1 MDIKQD
7 NIERIQTRIDMIRQE
22 SRALSYRIERM
33 TEQRK
38 ALSQE
43 KNDLKERL
51 EVVSAIPTKELIE
64 GTNDALANLTIRAQ
78 SNI

>member
-1 MDIKQD
+1 MEEKE

-38 ALSQE
+38 ALTQE
-43 KNDLKERL
+43 KKRLKDKL
-51 EVVSAIPTKELIE
+51 HDAIIVEGTRELIE
-64 GTNDALANLTIRAQ
+64 GTNEALANLTIRG
-78 SNI
+78 

>member
-1 MDIKQD
+1 MDKEKE

-38 ALSQE
+38 DLTRE
-43 KNDLKERL
+43 KNDLKDKLDDAIIL
-51 EVVSAIPTKELIE
+51 EGTKELIE
-64 GTNDALANLTIRAQ
+64 GVDEALANLSIR
-78 SNI
+78 I

>member
-1 MDIKQD
+1 MDIKQE

-22 SRALSYRIERM
+22 SRTLSYRIERM

-43 KNDLKERL
+43 KSRLKDRL
-51 EVVSAIPTKELIE
+51 EAVNAIPTRELIK
-64 GTNDALANLTIRAQ
+64 GTREALDGLTIRG
-78 SNI
+78 

>member
-43 KNDLKERL
+43 KKRLKDKL
-51 EVVSAIPTKELIE
+51 DDAIIIEGTKELIE
-64 GTNDALANLTIRAQ
+64 LSLIH
-78 SNI
+78 I

>member
-1 MDIKQD
+1 MDIKQE

-43 KNDLKERL
+43 KKRLKDKL
-51 EVVSAIPTKELIE
+51 DDAIIVEGTKELIE
-64 GTNDALANLTIRAQ
+64 GVGEALDGLTIRA
-78 SNI
+78 

>member
-38 ALSQE
+38 DLTQE
-43 KNDLKERL
+43 KNDLKDRL
-51 EVVSAIPTKELIE
+51 EAVNAIPAKELIE
-64 GTNDALANLTIRAQ
+64 GTNDTLANLSIRV
-78 SNI
+78 

>member
-43 KNDLKERL
+43 KTRLKDKL
-51 EVVSAIPTKELIE
+51 DDAIIIEGTKELIE
-64 GTNDALANLTIRAQ
+64 GTNDALANLSIRG
-78 SNI
+78 

>member
-1 MDIKQD
+1 MDIKQE

-43 KNDLKERL
+43 KKRLKDKL
-51 EVVSAIPTKELIE
+51 DDAIIVEGTKELIE
-64 GTNDALANLTIRAQ
+64 GVDEALAGLTIR
-78 SNI
+78 S

>member
-7 NIERIQTRIDMIRQE
+7 NIGRIQTRIDMIRQE

-64 GTNDALANLTIRAQ
+64 GTKDALANLSIRG
-78 SNI
+78 

>member
-1 MDIKQD
+1 MDIKQE

-22 SRALSYRIERM
+22 SRTLSYRIERM

-43 KNDLKERL
+43 KKRLKDKL
-51 EVVSAIPTKELIE
+51 DDAIIVEGTKELIE
-64 GTNDALANLTIRAQ
+64 GTKDALANLTIRA
-78 SNI
+78 

>member
-1 MDIKQD
+1 MDIKQE

-43 KNDLKERL
+43 KKRLKDKL
-51 EVVSAIPTKELIE
+51 DDAIIVEGTKELIE
-64 GTNDALANLTIRAQ
+64 GTREALANLSIRG
-78 SNI
+78 

>member
-22 SRALSYRIERM
+22 SRTLSYRIERM

-43 KNDLKERL
+43 KKRLKDKLDDAFEEQETR
-51 EVVSAIPTKELIE
+51 ELIE
-64 GTNDALANLTIRAQ
+64 GVGEALDGLTIRG
-78 SNI
+78 

>member
-1 MDIKQD
+1 MDIKQE

-43 KNDLKERL
+43 KKRLKDKL
-51 EVVSAIPTKELIE
+51 HDAIIVEGTKELIE
-64 GTNDALANLTIRAQ
+64 GTNEALAGLSIRA
-78 SNI
+78 

>member
-43 KNDLKERL
+43 KNDLKDRL
-51 EVVSAIPTKELIE
+51 EVVSSIPTKELIE
-64 GTNDALANLTIRAQ
+64 GVDDALANLTIRV
-78 SNI
+78 

>member
-43 KNDLKERL
+43 KTRLKDKL
-51 EVVSAIPTKELIE
+51 DDAIIIEGTKELIE
-64 GTNDALANLTIRAQ
+64 GTNDALANLSIRV
-78 SNI
+78 

>member
-38 ALSQE
+38 DLTQE
-43 KNDLKERL
+43 KNDLKDRL
-51 EVVSAIPTKELIE
+51 EAVSSIPTKELIE
-64 GTNDALANLTIRAQ
+64 GTKDALANLSIRV
-78 SNI
+78 

>member
-7 NIERIQTRIDMIRQE
+7 NIERIQTQIDMIRQE
-22 SRALSYRIERM
+22 SRTLSYRIERM

-43 KNDLKERL
+43 KNRLKLRL
-51 EVVSAIPTKELIE
+51 EAVNSIPVTELTE
-64 GTNDALANLTIRAQ
+64 K
-78 SNI
+78 

>member
-1 MDIKQD
+1 MEEKE

-22 SRALSYRIERM
+22 SRTLSYRIERM

-43 KNDLKERL
+43 KKRLKDKL
-51 EVVSAIPTKELIE
+51 DDAIIVEGTKELIE
-64 GTNDALANLTIRAQ
+64 GTNEALANLSIRV
-78 SNI
+78 

>member
-1 MDIKQD
+1 MDIKQE

-22 SRALSYRIERM
+22 SRTLSYRIERM

-51 EVVSAIPTKELIE
+51 EVVCSIPAKELIE
-64 GTNDALANLTIRAQ
+64 GTKEAIANLTIR
-78 SNI
+78 

>member
-43 KNDLKERL
+43 KKRLKDKL
-51 EVVSAIPTKELIE
+51 DDAIIIEGTKELIE
-64 GTNDALANLTIRAQ
+64 GTNDALANLRIRG
-78 SNI
+78 

>member
-1 MDIKQD
+1 MNKEKE

-38 ALSQE
+38 DLTRE
-43 KNDLKERL
+43 KNDLKDKL
-51 EVVSAIPTKELIE
+51 DDAIIVEGTKELIE
-64 GTNDALANLTIRAQ
+64 GVDEALANLSIRV
-78 SNI
+78 

>member
-7 NIERIQTRIDMIRQE
+7 NIERIQTQIDMIRQE
-22 SRALSYRIERM
+22 SRTLSYRIERM

-43 KNDLKERL
+43 KNDLKAKL
-51 EVVSAIPTKELIE
+51 EVVSSIPTKELIE
-64 GTNDALANLTIRAQ
+64 GVDKALAGLSIRV
-78 SNI
+78 

>member
-43 KNDLKERL
+43 KKRLKDKL
-51 EVVSAIPTKELIE
+51 DDAIIVEGTKELIE
-64 GTNDALANLTIRAQ
+64 GTNDALANLSIRV
-78 SNI
+78 

>member
-43 KNDLKERL
+43 KKRLKDKL
-51 EVVSAIPTKELIE
+51 DDAIIVKGTKELIE
-64 GTNDALANLTIRAQ
+64 GVDEALANLSIRG
-78 SNI
+78 

>member
-22 SRALSYRIERM
+22 SRTLSYRIERM

-38 ALSQE
+38 SLSQE
-43 KNDLKERL
+43 KKRLKDKLDNAFEEQETR
-51 EVVSAIPTKELIE
+51 ELIE
-64 GTNDALANLTIRAQ
+64 GVGEALDGLTIRG
-78 SNI
+78 

>member
-1 MDIKQD
+1 MEEQE

-22 SRALSYRIERM
+22 SRTLSYRIERM

-43 KNDLKERL
+43 KERL
-51 EVVSAIPTKELIE
+51 KDKLDDAIIVEGTRELIE
-64 GTNDALANLTIRAQ
+64 GVDEALANLTIRG
-78 SNI
+78 

>member
-1 MDIKQD
+1 MDIKQE

-22 SRALSYRIERM
+22 SRTLSYRIERM

-43 KNDLKERL
+43 KKRLKDKL
-51 EVVSAIPTKELIE
+51 DDAIIVEGTKELIE
-64 GTNDALANLTIRAQ
+64 GVDEALANLSIRG
-78 SNI
+78 

>member
-1 MDIKQD
+1 MDKEKE

-38 ALSQE
+38 DLTRE
-43 KNDLKERL
+43 KNDLKDKLDDAIIL
-51 EVVSAIPTKELIE
+51 EGTKELIE
-64 GTNDALANLTIRAQ
+64 GTKEALANLSIRV
-78 SNI
+78 

>member
-1 MDIKQD
+1 MDIKQE

-43 KNDLKERL
+43 KKRLKDKL
-51 EVVSAIPTKELIE
+51 DDAIIVEGTKELIE
-64 GTNDALANLTIRAQ
+64 GTNEALANLSIRV
-78 SNI
+78 